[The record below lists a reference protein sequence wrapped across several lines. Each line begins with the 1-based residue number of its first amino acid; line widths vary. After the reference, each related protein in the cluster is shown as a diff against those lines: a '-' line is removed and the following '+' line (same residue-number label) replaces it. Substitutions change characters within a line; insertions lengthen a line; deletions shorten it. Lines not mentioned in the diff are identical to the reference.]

1 MRKII
6 LAILM
11 CISCNI
17 ATLMAEPLKID
28 GLTCENLKA
37 PLAIDNTQPHFSWLN
52 HATYNNARQTAYELQ
67 VGTDSVRLLHGKADC
82 WQVCKQAS
90 TSVMVPY
97 GGKQLHSGHL
107 YYWRVRSWNDKGEV
121 SDWSEIQPFGIGLLH
136 TTDMR
141 GKYIGMPLSEVACT
155 SPIVRKIVY
164 ISPDKHK
171 RLLLH
176 VNSLGYHEV
185 YVNGKKAGSAVLA
198 PAVSQLNKRSLTVTY
213 DITPMVRKGNNE
225 IRLWLGKGW
234 YRRNLGFAQYDGP
247 LVRADLVE
255 VLPGTMKHLC
265 CTDASWKA
273 TASGY
278 HDTGTW
284 QALQFGGE
292 RVDGRILTAAQHA
305 WMPVAVV
312 PVHGVKASPQMCEP
326 NAIIAIHAAK
336 QIQRLKND
344 VWLVDFGQVSTAWL
358 SLKMRGLRVG
368 QEVKMEYTD
377 NIVDS
382 VGFCSQGESDSYIS
396 AGKGDELFQNKFH
409 HHAFRYVKISGL
421 TQLLSTDVH
430 ALQISGQYAETATF
444 CCSDNDLNAIH
455 DMIARTMRCLT
466 FSGYM
471 VDCPHLERMGYG
483 GDGNSS
489 TPTVQTFCNVAPT
502 YYNWLQ
508 AWADTMGEDGNLP
521 YVAPAGGG
529 GGGAYW
535 SAFMVKAPWRTYV
548 NYADARTMK
557 RYYDKMKRWI
567 QYAQHYMKNGL
578 LQPWPDDNRRM
589 WFLGDWLAP
598 TGVEVGGES
607 AELTNNCVLS
617 DCLGTMAKI
626 AHTLGHLD
634 DAAIFA
640 SQRDTL
646 NVQIHN
652 AFFHAT
658 DTTYATG
665 SPLDMA
671 YPLLVGAVP
680 ASLHSAVVQRII
692 ASCYGRFNGHIA
704 GGLVGTAI
712 FTQWAIQQGQ
722 SQPEPSQLVY
732 NMLKQRSYPGYLYM
746 IDNNATTT
754 WEYWNGERS
763 HVHNCYNG
771 IGLWFYQALGG
782 IRPTDDGVGYQRVII
797 APQCPKEVTWATT
810 TRQTPYGL
818 LRTEWRGSQL
828 KAQIPVG
835 VEAEVVWRGKRHI
848 VGSGEW
854 MF

>member
-1 MRKII
+1 MRKIS
-6 LAILM
+6 LAILV
-11 CISCNI
+11 CISCSI

-28 GLTCENLKA
+28 GLTCENLKT

-82 WQVCKQAS
+82 WQVCKQTS

-97 GGKQLHSGHL
+97 GGKQLLSGHL

-121 SDWSEIQPFGIGLLH
+121 SDWSEILPFGIGLLH

-185 YVNGKKAGSAVLA
+185 YVNGKKAG
-198 PAVSQLNKRSLTVTY
+198 
-213 DITPMVRKGNNE
+213 
-225 IRLWLGKGW
+225 
-234 YRRNLGFAQYDGP
+234 
-247 LVRADLVE
+247 
-255 VLPGTMKHLC
+255 
-265 CTDASWKA
+265 
-273 TASGY
+273 
-278 HDTGTW
+278 
-284 QALQFGGE
+284 
-292 RVDGRILTAAQHA
+292 
-305 WMPVAVV
+305 
-312 PVHGVKASPQMCEP
+312 
-326 NAIIAIHAAK
+326 
-336 QIQRLKND
+336 
-344 VWLVDFGQVSTAWL
+344 
-358 SLKMRGLRVG
+358 
-368 QEVKMEYTD
+368 
-377 NIVDS
+377 
-382 VGFCSQGESDSYIS
+382 
-396 AGKGDELFQNKFH
+396 
-409 HHAFRYVKISGL
+409 
-421 TQLLSTDVH
+421 
-430 ALQISGQYAETATF
+430 
-444 CCSDNDLNAIH
+444 
-455 DMIARTMRCLT
+455 
-466 FSGYM
+466 
-471 VDCPHLERMGYG
+471 
-483 GDGNSS
+483 
-489 TPTVQTFCNVAPT
+489 
-502 YYNWLQ
+502 
-508 AWADTMGEDGNLP
+508 
-521 YVAPAGGG
+521 
-529 GGGAYW
+529 
-535 SAFMVKAPWRTYV
+535 
-548 NYADARTMK
+548 
-557 RYYDKMKRWI
+557 
-567 QYAQHYMKNGL
+567 
-578 LQPWPDDNRRM
+578 
-589 WFLGDWLAP
+589 
-598 TGVEVGGES
+598 
-607 AELTNNCVLS
+607 
-617 DCLGTMAKI
+617 
-626 AHTLGHLD
+626 
-634 DAAIFA
+634 
-640 SQRDTL
+640 
-646 NVQIHN
+646 IHN

-712 FTQWAIQQGQ
+712 FTQWAILQGQ

-835 VEAEVVWRGKRHI
+835 VVAEVVWRGKRHI

-854 MF
+854 TF